1 MNLTLFMFLLIRNM
15 IRFLKIS
22 DPYFFVYSSETTR
35 NKEVIEI
42 IVSTHMSSSS
52 SLSTLLN
59 YGPNDRLVG

>member
-1 MNLTLFMFLLIRNM
+1 MNLTLFMFLLIKYDKIFENM
-15 IRFLKIS
+15 RCV
-22 DPYFFVYSSETTR
+22 FFVYSCETTR

-42 IVSTHMSSSS
+42 IVSTNMSSS